1 MSKINNEDSCQS
13 HANKLQIPK
22 YTIQNKCTAQNSNT
36 NIQNPNRK
44 QLLQQELID
53 LLTRTSK
60 NYLANHNVISKEHK
74 LFLRKKMK
82 T

>member
-1 MSKINNEDSCQS
+1 MKIHVKVMQTNF
-13 HANKLQIPK
+13 K
-22 YTIQNKCTAQNSNT
+22 YQNTQFKTNVTAQSSNT
-36 NIQNPNRK
+36 NIQNPIRK